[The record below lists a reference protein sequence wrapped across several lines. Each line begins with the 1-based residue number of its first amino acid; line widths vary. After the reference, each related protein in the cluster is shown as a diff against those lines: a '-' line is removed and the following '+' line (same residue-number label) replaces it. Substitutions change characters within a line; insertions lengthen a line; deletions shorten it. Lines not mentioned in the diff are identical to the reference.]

1 MEASIEKPELSK
13 EQKRKIL
20 IERFGY
26 VAPLVND
33 NEDFWYGFMIEKNA
47 DERQEILNQWDEDY
61 RKSRRKNL

>member
-1 MEASIEKPELSK
+1 MEVSIEKPELSK
-13 EQKRKIL
+13 EEKRKIL

-47 DERQEILNQWDEDY
+47 EEREEILNQWNKDY
-61 RKSRRKNL
+61 WEKRRK